1 MTDSDI
7 IESLI
12 RESIDNGTRRAVIK
26 RKEDGSSW
34 FINRA
39 ILIPSDFTLIID
51 DCTIQLAP
59 GVKDNIIRNEGAV
72 PCAVAPNQNI
82 TIKGKGNAVLCGG
95 TECHYSPCR
104 SGDTN
109 GWRTVGI
116 LLVAV
121 KNFLI
126 EDLTIRETQA
136 WGVSIESGSSDGI
149 VRNLNFEDTDQM
161 FNQDGVDIRKGCH
174 DILIENIT
182 GLVGDDAV
190 ALTGLRAL
198 PGVKKKRQPPET
210 PYPES
215 NEEAKQLIEEKGRF
229 AMEIGESKNND
240 EDDIY
245 NITIRNVVARS
256 VGGHGII
263 RLLCHDGIK
272 MHHISV
278 TDVIDTAKAEEGDKL
293 CYATIRLGDTNY
305 WTSSQAKLGDM
316 HNISVA
322 NVEAKGKVG
331 VWIKGPLKD
340 SRIVNVSVPP
350 STDKY
355 QILSEV
361 VNVEMD

>member
-1 MTDSDI
+1 MNDSDI

-12 RESIDNGTRRAVIK
+12 QEAINNGTRRAVISQ
-26 RKEDGSSW
+26 KEDGSPW

-39 ILIPSDFTLIID
+39 ILLPSDFTLIVD
-51 DCTIQLAP
+51 DCTIQLAS

-72 PCAVAPNQNI
+72 PCAVVPNHNI
-82 TIKGKGNAVLCGG
+82 TIRGKGKAVLCGG
-95 TECHYSPCR
+95 TESHYSPCR

-109 GWRTVGI
+109 GWRTIGI

-121 KNFLI
+121 KDFLI

-136 WGVSIESGSSDGI
+136 WGVSIENGSSNGI

-190 ALTGLRAL
+190 ALTALRVL
-198 PGVKKKRQPPET
+198 PGVVSTRQPSET

-215 NEEAKQLIEEKGRF
+215 NEEAKRLIEEKGRF
-229 AMEIGESKNND
+229 AMEIGKSKNSS

-245 NITIRNVVARS
+245 NITIKNVVARS
-256 VGGHGII
+256 VGGHGVI

-272 MHHISV
+272 MHNISV
-278 TDVIDTAKAEEGDKL
+278 TDVVDTANAENGDKL
-293 CYATIRLGDTNY
+293 SYATIRIGDTNY

-316 HNISVA
+316 YDISIA

-331 VWIKGPLKD
+331 VWVKGPLKD
-340 SRIVNVSVPP
+340 SSIRNINVPP
-350 STDKY
+350 ATDKY
-355 QILSEV
+355 LLLSEV
-361 VNVEMD
+361 VNVVME